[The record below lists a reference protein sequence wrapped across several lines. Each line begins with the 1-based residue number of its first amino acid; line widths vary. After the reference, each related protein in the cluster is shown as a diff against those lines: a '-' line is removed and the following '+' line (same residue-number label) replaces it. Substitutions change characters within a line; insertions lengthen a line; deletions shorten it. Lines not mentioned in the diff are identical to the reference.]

1 MRYEARN
8 TYVSRPGVCMEK
20 ACERY
25 GEVVEVK
32 VSKFGR
38 PVCCECEGDDVFD
51 DDGFPFTGARDFR
64 YAL

>member
-1 MRYEARN
+1 
-8 TYVSRPGVCMEK
+8 MEK